1 MSAAEVAFA
10 LGGRANGTGWKAHC
24 PCHNDDNASLSIGEG
39 SDGRVLFHCHAG
51 CSQDELVAHV
61 RGRGFDLSGKQRRQ
75 RKPAGG
81 IVAEYDYLDRDGVV
95 RYRVVRRE
103 PKDFRQC
110 QPDGNGGWKWSMTG
124 VEPLPYR
131 LPEMLAEPHKPVYVV
146 EGEKDAD
153 RLAKDGLVA
162 TCNSGGAGKFRDELS
177 IWFKDRDVVILP
189 DNDEPGRKH
198 AIEVALKLRD
208 VARRTR
214 IVALPG
220 LSLKGDASDWLD
232 AGNTIRD
239 LRRLVLASPSHG
251 IATDPPARQA
261 ASSDDDARPPE
272 YSDDALALRFSTA
285 HGGDARYVALWG
297 KWLLWGTATWK
308 VDDTLRAFDMSRTI
322 CRAASA
328 EIDDPKRAKL
338 ASSIA
343 SAKTVA
349 AVVNLARVDRRHAA
363 TVEQWDADPW
373 SLNSNDD

>member
-232 AGNTIRD
+232 AGNTTCGASSWHRHRTALRPIRRQD
-239 LRRLVLASPSHG
+239 KRHRATTTRARQN
-251 IATDPPARQA
+251 IATTRSRCGSRPRTAVTPGTSPCG
-261 ASSDDDARPPE
+261 ASGCCGEPRPGRSMTRCAP
-272 YSDDALALRFSTA
+272 ST
-285 HGGDARYVALWG
+285 
-297 KWLLWGTATWK
+297 
-308 VDDTLRAFDMSRTI
+308 
-322 CRAASA
+322 
-328 EIDDPKRAKL
+328 
-338 ASSIA
+338 
-343 SAKTVA
+343 
-349 AVVNLARVDRRHAA
+349 
-363 TVEQWDADPW
+363 
-373 SLNSNDD
+373 